1 NQSGW
6 LSVTP
11 VALKNRRTKRPNI
24 DRYACSHRARDA
36 RRGPSLRRRAGAGTG
51 RPFASWGAGATSR
64 SSRGRLPTVLERGG
78 LELDLP
84 LELLDDRLARERHL
98 VPDDLIRPVL
108 PRGLDR
114 DRVRAGGEGLAL
126 VVLAVPDDLV
136 PAGRAGG
143 PGHREDLLGLVD
155 ELADL

>member
-1 NQSGW
+1 SSVVNWVSAPRTPCLARRCSTTSSFATRPAGSVPSSVAAAGVSAFTQRRSTWPSAWDDRSAPAANQSGW
-6 LSVTP
+6 LGVTP

-78 LELDLP
+78 LELDIP
-84 LELLDDRLARERHL
+84 LELLDER
-98 VPDDLIRPVL
+98 
-108 PRGLDR
+108 
-114 DRVRAGGEGLAL
+114 
-126 VVLAVPDDLV
+126 
-136 PAGRAGG
+136 
-143 PGHREDLLGLVD
+143 
-155 ELADL
+155 